1 MLLIKANFLIPAK
14 ELLEQ
19 VLRTCEL
26 MLCVYCFFPSTIS
39 LCLVV
44 SLNSSRSIFEALLHV
59 AVGSLQALCDCEAE
73 SPLRKNMILAR
84 LIRVNSEILTFH
96 VKHTSDA
103 TYDTEWL

>member
-73 SPLRKNMILAR
+73 SPLRKNKGVVDLLDISAALQR
-84 LIRVNSEILTFH
+84 DLYLVES
-96 VKHTSDA
+96 
-103 TYDTEWL
+103 